1 MEEAVRLR
9 EANRKQ
15 LILHPTDLDGLLEAE
30 HPARAIWRVLEGLEL
45 GRFEES
51 IKAREGSAGRDA
63 TDPKILLGLW
73 LYGLSQGVSSARE
86 LARLSMLHAA
96 YRWICGGVTVNY
108 HMLSGFRSAQSAA
121 LDELMSQVLAVLMHK
136 GLVKLYRLAQEVPR
150 ELPQAS
156 ARVVAARRRAA
167 REREQRVA
175 QALSEL
181 EQLSAARAQARN
193 HSQRQREARASTTD
207 PQARVMK
214 LADGGFAPAYNLQ
227 FATDT
232 ESRLIVGVGA
242 TNAGNDSQQLEP
254 MQDQLQRRTA
264 LLPRQHLVDGG
275 YMNFPSVER
284 AAARGIE
291 VFSPLRENRD
301 CHIDPLLPQPRDS
314 PALAAYRLRMAS
326 AEGQA
331 IYKERV
337 ATAETIN
344 ADLKTWRGLDRLLLR
359 GLSKVLTV
367 ALWSAL
373 TYNLIRAIR
382 MGWL

>member
-136 GLVKLYRLAQEVPR
+136 GLVKLYRVAQDGTRVRANAGKASFHRRRTLEGCLQEARARVGRRPGIIHS
-150 ELPQAS
+150 AS
-156 ARVVAARRRAA
+156 ARHGRRRP
-167 REREQRVA
+167 
-175 QALSEL
+175 
-181 EQLSAARAQARN
+181 
-193 HSQRQREARASTTD
+193 T
-207 PQARVMK
+207 
-214 LADGGFAPAYNLQ
+214 
-227 FATDT
+227 
-232 ESRLIVGVGA
+232 
-242 TNAGNDSQQLEP
+242 
-254 MQDQLQRRTA
+254 RR
-264 LLPRQHLVDGG
+264 
-275 YMNFPSVER
+275 
-284 AAARGIE
+284 RG
-291 VFSPLRENRD
+291 
-301 CHIDPLLPQPRDS
+301 
-314 PALAAYRLRMAS
+314 
-326 AEGQA
+326 
-331 IYKERV
+331 
-337 ATAETIN
+337 
-344 ADLKTWRGLDRLLLR
+344 
-359 GLSKVLTV
+359 
-367 ALWSAL
+367 
-373 TYNLIRAIR
+373 
-382 MGWL
+382 